1 MNDLLLNHLK
11 KIAQP
16 FLAAEAAAQD
26 RVIQSKLAL
35 GLTILVVVENHSL
48 PALRAD
54 LADLCSLLCLEQVSQ
69 EAAQNEIQHIKEAFA
84 GVTK

>member
-1 MNDLLLNHLK
+1 MK
-11 KIAQP
+11 RIAQP

-35 GLTILVVVENHSL
+35 GLTILVVVENLSL
-48 PALRAD
+48 PAAKGD
-54 LADLCSLLCLEQVSQ
+54 LAELCSLLCLDQVSQ
-69 EAAQNEIQHIKEAFA
+69 QDVQNEIQRIKEAFA